1 MLKTMLLDKSNK
13 KLIKEIKDILINWE
27 NSNTDILDDIATI
40 TLLDDDNLIGFYR
53 IVLHDNDNTN
63 YAPWIA
69 NIYIKE
75 KYRNKGNG
83 RYLINTIPNYLE
95 KLNISN
101 IYLHTRI
108 NNFYEKF
115 GWHLLE
121 SLDLHDGIKRNIYA
135 LKK

>member
-75 KYRNKGNG
+75 NYRNKGN
-83 RYLINTIPNYLE
+83 
-95 KLNISN
+95 
-101 IYLHTRI
+101 
-108 NNFYEKF
+108 
-115 GWHLLE
+115 
-121 SLDLHDGIKRNIYA
+121 
-135 LKK
+135 

>member
-1 MLKTMLLDKSNK
+1 MLKTMLLDKSNEK
-13 KLIKEIKDILINWE
+13 HIKEIKDILNNWE
-27 NSNTDILDDIATI
+27 NSNTEIENDIAI
-40 TLLDDDNLIGFYR
+40 IILLKDNDLVGFYR
-53 IVLHDNDNTN
+53 IVKHDKDNTI
-63 YAPWIA
+63 YTPWIA

-75 KYRNKGNG
+75 DYRNKGYG
-83 RYLINTIPNYLE
+83 RILINSIPDYLE

>member
-1 MLKTMLLDKSNK
+1 MLLDKSNK

-75 KYRNKGNG
+75 NYRNKGNG

-115 GWHLLE
+115 GWHLLRP
-121 SLDLHDGIKRNIYA
+121 LDLHDGIKRNIYA

>member
-75 KYRNKGNG
+75 NYRNKGNG

-115 GWHLLE
+115 GWHLLQP
-121 SLDLHDGIKRNIYA
+121 LDLHDGIKRNIYA

>member
-1 MLKTMLLDKSNK
+1 MLLDKSNK